1 MEFKSFVEAGR
12 VAQIVRG
19 GPNYGKLVVIVDV
32 LDQNKCLIDGP
43 CTGVKRQLIP
53 YKQIQLTDLKLPV
66 KRGARSG
73 IVKKHFEA
81 EGAAE
86 KFNKS
91 GWGKKMEMRAKR
103 ASLTDFDR
111 FKVMVLRKK
120 RAAAVNKK
128 FKELKKSQS

>member
-1 MEFKSFVEAGR
+1 MEFKTFVEAGR

-43 CTGVKRQLIP
+43 CTGVSRQLIP
-53 YKQIQLTDLKLPV
+53 FKQIRLTGIKLPV
-66 KRGARSG
+66 KRGAKTG

-81 EGAAE
+81 ENAVE
-86 KFNKS
+86 KFGKT
-91 GWGKKMEMRAKR
+91 GWGKKMDMRAKR
-103 ASLTDFDR
+103 AMLTDYER

-120 RAAAVNKK
+120 KAAAINSKYR
-128 FKELKKSQS
+128 ELKKSQS